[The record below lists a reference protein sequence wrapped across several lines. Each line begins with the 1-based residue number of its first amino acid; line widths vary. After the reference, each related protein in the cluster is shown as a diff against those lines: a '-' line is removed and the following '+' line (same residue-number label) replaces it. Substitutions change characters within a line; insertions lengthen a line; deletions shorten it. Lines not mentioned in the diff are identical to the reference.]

1 MAKGLNKNIE
11 PNEDL
16 DRDIKEL
23 EQTIEKAK
31 EPKKVEKDPYEKV
44 ILEIPISENET
55 EDWLCIVNGH
65 YYRVQRGK
73 KVLVPKFVKELY
85 DNEQRQVREA
95 FERSQK
101 LQKAASEQLAF
112 N

>member
-1 MAKGLNKNIE
+1 MARVKNTE
-11 PNEDL
+11 ETVEKTVDEE
-16 DRDIKEL
+16 IKEAVK
-23 EQTIEKAK
+23 EIENADK
-31 EPKKVEKDPYEKV
+31 PVNNPYEKV
-44 ILEIPISENET
+44 FLEIPISENET

-73 KVLVPKFVKELY
+73 KVLVPKFVKEQY

-95 FERSQK
+95 FERSMK
-101 LQKAASEQLAF
+101 LQRAAADQLAF